1 MKEEKFKRL
10 DVHSL
15 DHKIFELRSLQNRR
29 PINPDKFVRIRLTA
43 VRLMI
48 GLLQV
53 DGRSIILLFD

>member
-15 DHKIFELRSLQNRR
+15 DHKIFELRSLKNRR
-29 PINPDKFVRIRLTA
+29 PINPDQFVRIRLTA

>member
-29 PINPDKFVRIRLTA
+29 PINPDQFVRIRLTA

-53 DGRSIILLFD
+53 DGRSIILIFD

>member
-29 PINPDKFVRIRLTA
+29 PINPYQFVRIRLTA
-43 VRLMI
+43 VRLMD

-53 DGRSIILLFD
+53 DGRTIILLFD

>member
-29 PINPDKFVRIRLTA
+29 PINPDQFVRIRLTA
-43 VRLMI
+43 VRLMD

-53 DGRSIILLFD
+53 DGRTIILLFD

>member
-29 PINPDKFVRIRLTA
+29 PINPDQFVRIRLTA

>member
-29 PINPDKFVRIRLTA
+29 PINPDQFVRIRLTA
-43 VRLMI
+43 VRLMD

>member
-15 DHKIFELRSLQNRR
+15 VHKSFELRSLQNRR
-29 PINPDKFVRIRLTA
+29 PINPDQFVRIRLTA
-43 VRLMI
+43 VRLMD

-53 DGRSIILLFD
+53 DGRTIILLFD